1 LRLKIKLI
9 KNHLETCIKCL
20 GQKLIPL
27 IPKPIW
33 ENGKSYRRFGSFD
46 PGWVQCQIPH
56 LGLMRKN
63 KKTINE
69 KACAFLTINM
79 AIDLSNAQK
88 GLTRQ

>member
-1 LRLKIKLI
+1 MEKVVKG
-9 KNHLETCIKCL
+9 L
-20 GQKLIPL
+20 GA
-27 IPKPIW
+27 
-33 ENGKSYRRFGSFD
+33 FD
-46 PGWVQCQIPH
+46 QGWVQCQIPH